1 MSSRGTASSLR
12 SRHGRQGSNLDSIP
26 PLPSTPNSLAADQ
39 GHYGGMK
46 RHQLYDPP
54 VPGRVGSPAISDV
67 GLPGG
72 SDSPRPG
79 KKQTIKF
86 DTKDLIHS
94 YHRTGPGNDGR
105 DLSATHEPRVAVGT
119 PTAFEFNSVSY
130 LSSYES
136 TSLNERFIRTS
147 RSPTHWIHPNHA
159 KYCRHL
165 QNTLKT
171 CDRRHRCW
179 VGLILT
185 THTSQSVSIRSRTR
199 PQQPHLLLSH
209 PSQVPQ

>member
-1 MSSRGTASSLR
+1 MLLQAARNNTEGIDEKNLSAIEEPGIDALRGSFGTIGSIVRAKSAKRMSMSSRGTASSLR

-54 VPGRVGSPAISDV
+54 LPGRVGSPAISDV

-86 DTKDLIHS
+86 DTKDMIHS

-147 RSPTHWIHPNHA
+147 RSPTH
-159 KYCRHL
+159 
-165 QNTLKT
+165 
-171 CDRRHRCW
+171 
-179 VGLILT
+179 
-185 THTSQSVSIRSRTR
+185 
-199 PQQPHLLLSH
+199 
-209 PSQVPQ
+209 